1 MRENWGFVP
10 ADEADI
16 AFLGSSLRTVVDP
29 DLVSFVEINGSAV
42 ACALPV
48 PDVNA
53 LPRRSDGRLSLPLL
67 FKLLY
72 RRRTITRLRLMLI
85 GVVPGLRTRGI
96 DALLY
101 HRTITKAIEKGYE
114 TAELS
119 WISEGNANLVSIL
132 EKFGA
137 RLYKTYFVY
146 DRKLLQGGA
155 PRPGGAAE
163 SATRPTGRPS
173 STDC

>member
-1 MRENWGFVP
+1 
-10 ADEADI
+10 
-16 AFLGSSLRTVVDP
+16 
-29 DLVSFVEINGSAV
+29 V

-72 RRRTITRLRLMLI
+72 RRRTITRLRLMLV

-101 HRTITKAIEKGYE
+101 HRTITEAIEKGYE

-119 WISEGNANLVSIL
+119 WISEGNANLMSIL

-146 DRKLLQGGA
+146 DRTL
-155 PRPGGAAE
+155 PRSGAAP
-163 SATRPTGRPS
+163 AR
-173 STDC
+173 